1 MEKKSIKKSVN
12 HTHES
17 WHFLSPLSVR
27 DNNDKVA
34 WEDLPGGKHDL
45 FFWENIDQG
54 LPLTRRCLLS
64 SVVG

>member
-12 HTHES
+12 HNHES

-45 FFWENIDQG
+45 FF
-54 LPLTRRCLLS
+54 
-64 SVVG
+64 